1 MIDRWAKTRVWLL
14 VLAVL
19 ALALTTLACGGGQ
32 KTESPPTGTPMLVC
46 TPPLCEEGE
55 VYYCPGDCPGG
66 CGTQCVTPKPE
77 PTETPEPTNTPG
89 TTLEPFP
96 SGGLGLSKAEW
107 DQQHTEGDTAYGM
120 VEYDDGKYSVTFAD
134 GNIQYLERVFAD
146 DQPTLDAARAEAQAL
161 IPEDS
166 QFLETYSPEG
176 MPEMAVDL
184 YVSESLKERFDD
196 SWFTGGEPGNFTVIY
211 GVFDDRVPRIV
222 IATGNN
228 P

>member
-1 MIDRWAKTRVWLL
+1 MGERAKNRVCLL
-14 VLAVL
+14 AFAVL
-19 ALALTTLACGGGQ
+19 VFALVTLACGEAVSPTAEATTVPEAT
-32 KTESPPTGTPMLVC
+32 KTSELASTATTEST
-46 TPPLCEEGE
+46 
-55 VYYCPGDCPGG
+55 D
-66 CGTQCVTPKPE
+66 TPKPE
-77 PTETPEPTNTPG
+77 PTNSPEPTNTPG
-89 TTLEPFP
+89 TTLESFP

-107 DQQHTEGDTAYGM
+107 DQQHTEGNTAYGM
-120 VEYDDGKYSVTFAD
+120 VEYDNGKYSVTFAD

-176 MPEMAVDL
+176 MPELAVDL
-184 YVSESLKERFDD
+184 YVSESLKERFDN
-196 SWFTGGEPGNFTVIY
+196 SRFTGGEPGNFTVIY